1 MRINIEAAIAW
12 MSARAGKVTYSMDY
26 RNGPNS
32 YDCSSSVYFAL
43 MSAGAI
49 SAGWAV
55 NTEYEHDWL
64 IKNGYTLVAE
74 DQDWDSKRG
83 DIFIWGQRGQSS
95 GAGGHTG
102 IFIDPDNIIH
112 CNYAHN
118 GITVNNYNQTAAASG
133 WMYCYVYRLTNQAS
147 TPSTSPLGKD
157 LDTLVRE
164 TLAGKYG
171 NGDTRKAALGNQ
183 YEAVMAVINGKT
195 TAPKKTIDQLA
206 QEVIQGKHGNGEE
219 RKKALSSDY
228 DAVQKRVTE
237 ILKGSTSGNASK
249 TPSDAP
255 KSEVVNS
262 STEPKTGETEATG
275 KATDTKIT
283 KEDGDLSF
291 NGAILKKSVLD
302 VILAK
307 CKEHNILPS
316 YAITVLHFEG
326 LWGTSAVGKADNNW
340 GGMTWTGK
348 GERPSGVTVTQG
360 SARPASEGGNYMHYA
375 SVDDFLTD
383 WFYLLRADGSYKVSG
398 AKTFSEAV
406 KGMFKVGGA
415 VYDYAATGYDNYLV
429 GMSSRLKAIEAEN
442 GSLAKYDTATVDN
455 VGSTDKIEVNIE
467 GIEITING
475 VTYTIS
481 KKPV

>member
-1 MRINIEAAIAW
+1 MAANMEQAIAW
-12 MSARAGKVTYSMDY
+12 MEARRGKVTYSMDY

-55 NTEYEHDWL
+55 NTEYMHDWL
-64 IKNGYTLVAE
+64 IKNGFKLIAE
-74 DQDWDSKRG
+74 NSVFAAQRG
-83 DIFIWGQRGQSS
+83 DIFIWGRRGQSA

-102 IFIDPDNIIH
+102 IFVDPDNIIH
-112 CNYAHN
+112 CNYARN
-118 GITVNNYNQTAAASG
+118 GITADNYNQTAAASG
-133 WMYCYVYRLTNQAS
+133 WMYCYVYRLANQ
-147 TPSTSPLGKD
+147 TSTSGKS
-157 LDTLVRE
+157 LETLVQE

-171 NGDTRKAALGNQ
+171 NGDQRKAALGNQ
-183 YEAVMAVINGKT
+183 YEAVMAVINGKA
-195 TAPKKTIDQLA
+195 TAPKKTVDKLA
-206 QEVIQGKHGNGEE
+206 QEVIAGKHGNGED
-219 RKKALSSDY
+219 RKKSLGPDY
-228 DAVQKRVTE
+228 DAVQKRVSELLKKQPSEPSNSQEVKQPTE
-237 ILKGSTSGNASK
+237 TKTSQTEPTGNA
-249 TPSDAP
+249 T
-255 KSEVVNS
+255 VN
-262 STEPKTGETEATG
+262 
-275 KATDTKIT
+275 
-283 KEDGDLSF
+283 KEEGDLSF
-291 NGAILKKSVLD
+291 NGAILKKAVLD

-360 SARPASEGGNYMHYA
+360 TARPANEGGHYMHYA

-383 WFYLLRADGSYKVSG
+383 WFYLLRSGGSYKVSG
-398 AKTFSEAV
+398 AKTFSEAI
-406 KGMFKVGGA
+406 KGMFKTGGA

-442 GSLAKYDTATVDN
+442 GSLAKFDTATVTD

-467 GIEITING
+467 GIEISING
-475 VTYTIS
+475 VTYTLS